1 MQQRT
6 QWAVD
11 TPGVVREGEHSL
23 MKGAGVCGVGVQI
36 TIHSLVSL
44 TLHQLAELPVTAVGA
59 RRRMMVRA
67 SRALTTNAPC
77 TRMVS

>member
-1 MQQRT
+1 
-6 QWAVD
+6 
-11 TPGVVREGEHSL
+11 

-44 TLHQLAELPVTAVGA
+44 TLHQLTELPVTAVGA

-77 TRMVS
+77 TRIVLTIATGVAALKPQVSIEHTSG